1 MFGDVTD
8 LKSFV
13 VDFVNLAR
21 KKPALASDPGELD
34 NLEKAALT
42 SFTGAYGALS
52 VPIAPETW
60 EARTI
65 FLGGA
70 AAGNFTSERI
80 QIDVP
85 YPVMI
90 VGMYASLSVLTTG
103 NATTP
108 TLNDIDVTLDLN
120 KKEYMT
126 DLQGN
131 STATSTAGG
140 GTPTRDGTWVT
151 LAAMSTNNQQGGRL
165 LGWILPFKTAQIGI
179 TFKWTQGPGI
189 YKDTIVKLALYV
201 RPLDPQDA

>member
-13 VDFVNLAR
+13 LDFVNAGR
-21 KKPALASDPGELD
+21 RSPGLASAPDQLD
-34 NLEKAALT
+34 GLEKAALT

-65 FLGGA
+65 FLGGSPG
-70 AAGNFTSERI
+70 GNFTSERV

-85 YPVMI
+85 YPVMV

-103 NATTP
+103 GATTP
-108 TLNDIDVTLDLN
+108 TLNDIDVVLDLN
-120 KKEYMT
+120 KHEYMT

-131 STATSTAGG
+131 STATNAAGG
-140 GTPTRDGTWVT
+140 GVFTRDGTWVT

-165 LGWILPFKTAQIGI
+165 LGWILPYKTAQIGI
-179 TFKWTQGPGI
+179 TFKWTQGPGV